1 MENYFKMKRILCI
14 GAHFDDIE
22 LGCGGLIS
30 EVIKKNYSVSMLVIT
45 KPEEYLRYEEGLKS
59 KEYLKVG
66 VLRALSFK
74 DGYVPYNKD
83 SVNQINEFVDY
94 VNPNLILTHWVFDT
108 HQDHRNTALATIS
121 ACRYKNNILMYEPIH
136 PAGKSYC
143 SFKPQVYINISDT
156 INNKIKSL
164 KLHKSQYKKYGKDW
178 IDAIKGRAKLRG
190 FESNNKYAEAFE
202 LVRMELEI

>member
-1 MENYFKMKRILCI
+1 MKRALFI

-22 LGCGGLIS
+22 LGCGGLIC
-30 EVIKKNYSVSMLVIT
+30 ELIKKNYNIEMLVMT
-45 KPEEYLRYEEGLKS
+45 NSNNSLRCKEALTSQEYLQVQN
-59 KEYLKVG
+59 LKV
-66 VLRALSFK
+66 LDFK
-74 DGYVPYNKD
+74 DMYVPYNGD
-83 SVNQINEFVDY
+83 SVNEIDKVVSSF
-94 VNPNLILTHWVFDT
+94 NPDLIFTHWVFDT

-143 SFKPQVYINISDT
+143 SFKSQIYIDISDT
-156 INNKIKSL
+156 ITDKIKSL

-190 FESNNKYAEAFE
+190 FESNHKYSEAFE
-202 LVRMELEI
+202 LVRMELKL